1 MTSAT
6 IRAIFFPLV
15 FLVLTGCTLPAM
27 SISENKESKLFAE
40 GLDRYI
46 TASDT
51 TTLEQLPLLYP
62 QGEWRVRAETILDL
76 ADQKLHHQALLN
88 SNKKE
93 LAKCQ
98 DEKKELIKCQVE
110 KKELAKCQDEKM
122 ALIQDNKMLEATL
135 NQLKEVL
142 IDTELKAK

>member
-6 IRAIFFPLV
+6 IRALFFLLIFLI
-15 FLVLTGCTLPAM
+15 LTGCTLPALSKSM
-27 SISENKESKLFAE
+27 NGESKLFAE

-46 TASDT
+46 TTSDP

-62 QGEWRVRAETILDL
+62 QGEWRTRAESILDM
-76 ADQKLHHQALLN
+76 ADQKLQRQSQLDFK
-88 SNKKE
+88 NKE
-93 LAKCQ
+93 FANCQ
-98 DEKKELIKCQVE
+98 EEKK
-110 KKELAKCQDEKM
+110 
-122 ALIQDNKMLEATL
+122 ALVQENKMLEATL

>member
-6 IRAIFFPLV
+6 IRTFFFLLI
-15 FLVLTGCTLPAM
+15 FLVPTGCTLPA
-27 SISENKESKLFAE
+27 ISLSDIRESKLFAE

-46 TASDT
+46 TTSDP

-62 QGEWRVRAETILDL
+62 QGEWRARAESILDM
-76 ADQKLHHQALLN
+76 ADQKSQRQSLLDLRN
-88 SNKKE
+88 NE
-93 LAKCQ
+93 LANCQ
-98 DEKKELIKCQVE
+98 EEQE
-110 KKELAKCQDEKM
+110 S
-122 ALIQDNKMLEATL
+122 LIQENKMLEATL